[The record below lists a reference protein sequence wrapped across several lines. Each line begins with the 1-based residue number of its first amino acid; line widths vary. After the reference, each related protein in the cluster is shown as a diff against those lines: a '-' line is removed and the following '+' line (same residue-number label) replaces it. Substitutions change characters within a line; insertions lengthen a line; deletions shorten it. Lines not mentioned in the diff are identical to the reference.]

1 VTDFKDLS
9 NGDILASEFAEECH
23 MGWKKF
29 ILAAAVIGWAE
40 FAYTALGSSP
50 AGRDGAHQEMM
61 GGSVNADGHMTSPL
75 HRQMV
80 GVFVLPEMQS
90 ELGLS
95 VQQTADL
102 RRLKNDLLAKSKDVA
117 AQIAVRRRELDTL
130 LSGDTSRT
138 RTVKALFDK
147 IAELHAQLQY
157 AGFDASVKMKA
168 LLDDAQKVK
177 FNAMKPADLH
187 RVMMSSGNMADMGL
201 AMQMMGAQE
210 DMGMGRIE
218 MHSETTRDAMPPDSH
233 GMPGMHHG
241 STSAPPPQVPAH

>member
-1 VTDFKDLS
+1 MMPDGS
-9 NGDILASEFAEECH
+9 
-23 MGWKKF
+23 
-29 ILAAAVIGWAE
+29 LAAG
-40 FAYTALGSSP
+40 
-50 AGRDGAHQEMM
+50 D
-61 GGSVNADGHMTSPL
+61 HMNSPL

-80 GVFVLPEMQS
+80 SVFVLPEMQS

-95 VQQTADL
+95 VQQTAGL
-102 RRLKNDLLAKSKDVA
+102 RRLKNDLLAKSKDIA
-117 AQIAVRRRELDTL
+117 AQIGVRRRELDTL

-157 AGFDASVKMKA
+157 AGFDTSVRMKA
-168 LLDDAQKVK
+168 LLNDAQKVK

-210 DMGMGRIE
+210 NMGMGRMG
-218 MHSETTRDAMPPDSH
+218 MHSEMMHDAMPPDSH
-233 GMPGMHHG
+233 GTPGMHRG
-241 STSAPPPQVPAH
+241 GATAPPPQGPAH